1 MSKEL
6 EAIDKI
12 SEQLE
17 GYKTE
22 LAEKA
27 DKATIEGAETE
38 IKSLR
43 ESLNELTEKEI
54 DKSIERIN
62 GTQKEMHEQIATMRE
77 EQQQSKESNKGSK
90 MMTYK
95 QLRESVAKFVEER
108 YPKGG
113 KNDGAFPSI
122 EMPAPISKA
131 PETFGFNQTFNGD
144 GTGVQIDVLTGR
156 EVDPALYQRI
166 RKKRLILDHIPVT
179 SISVPKL
186 YYLEKEEVG
195 DTEATAGDPGSADW
209 ITSGGEKP
217 KRSFRLKTGEVEAKK
232 VAIFGTV
239 EDKLLRD
246 VASMENW
253 IREDFMN
260 EMLKKY
266 NDGLLNNDPSVNPD
280 APLGMKTNAVAFTAT
295 PAFDGTFANGA
306 SNLIDQIVATAA
318 FMANNNESP
327 SKVFIADDNFYS
339 LHVLKANDSKYLNND
354 MVYTNAVGQLF
365 IAGIEVVKVDNLDVQ
380 STHLLMISQDLGFK
394 VRNYGSMVFERG
406 LNGEDFRYDRTSYR
420 GYQEVLSYIAEQR
433 ENSVVYDT
441 LANIATG
448 IEAAA

>member
-54 DKSIERIN
+54 DKSIESIN
-62 GTQKEMHEQIATMRE
+62 GTLKEMHEQIATMRE

-108 YPKGG
+108 YPNGK

-144 GTGVQIDVLTGR
+144 GTGVQIDAFTGR

-166 RKKRLILDHIPVT
+166 RKRNLILDHIPVT

-195 DTEATAGDPGSADW
+195 DTEVTSGDPGSADW

-217 KRSFRLKTGEVEAKK
+217 KRSFRLKTGEVETKK

-253 IREDFMN
+253 IREDFMD
-260 EMLKKY
+260 EMLEQY
-266 NDGLLNNDPSVNPD
+266 NDGLLNNDPSVNAD

-295 PAFDGTFANGA
+295 PAFDETFANGA

-327 SKVFIADDNFYS
+327 SKVFISDDNFYRI
-339 LHVLKANDSKYLNND
+339 HVLKATDSKYLNND

-365 IAGIEVVKVDNLDVQ
+365 IAGIEVVKVDNLDVP

-448 IEAAA
+448 IEAVA